1 MSSSMVGI
9 LSEENLPEWDLGSL
23 YASLNDPKIQIDTE
37 TCQKKTK
44 SFVNAYQGLFVTSSW
59 KGEQLLSAI
68 QDYELIQETLGR
80 LISFAGLSYYKN
92 LTDPEIGQF
101 YQKIQEEI
109 TLLSGELVFFTLE
122 INQIDDLTL
131 EKAFSQTDGLRRY
144 QPWLEKVR
152 LFRPHQLTG
161 DLEKLFLE
169 KSLTSSQAW
178 RRLYDE
184 TLAGM
189 TFAIDGADLSLTQ
202 VTDLTSHPEPQ
213 KRQEASVALS
223 KGLNK
228 QLSFFTFVTN
238 TLAKDKEIEDTWRH
252 YAGPTH
258 ERHLIND
265 IEPKVVEALVHAVKS
280 QYGRLSHRYYALK
293 AKLLK
298 LDHLEYWDRNAPLSQ
313 ESEQGISW
321 LQARDIV
328 LKAYEQFS
336 PSMAQIGRQFFDK
349 NWIDA
354 AVKQG
359 KTSGAFSH
367 STVPSANP
375 YILLSYQGKT
385 RDVMTLAH
393 ELGHGIHQVLA
404 GKQGT
409 LLSDTPLTLAETAS
423 VFGEMLVFKSML
435 KNQTDPVKKRQL
447 VAGKIDDMMNTV
459 VRQIAFYDFEQQV
472 HIHRRSKE
480 LSADDI
486 SNLWLET
493 QRQALGPAVH
503 MDDTSRPYWAYVSHF
518 IHSPFYVY
526 AYAFGDCLVNSLY
539 AVYQNQSENQPG
551 QFVDKYIDLLSA
563 GGTKKYADLLQPFG
577 LKADDPEFWNQGLG
591 MIADFINQ
599 LELLVD

>member
-1 MSSSMVGI
+1 MSDSVVGL

-23 YASLNDPKIQIDTE
+23 YTSLKDPKIQIDSE
-37 TCQKKTK
+37 ACRQKTK
-44 SFVNAYQGLFVTSSW
+44 KFVETYKGLFTNPDW
-59 KGEQLLSAI
+59 QGNQLLLAI
-68 QDYELIQETLGR
+68 QDFESIQETFGR
-80 LISFAGLSYYKN
+80 LISFSGLLYYKN
-92 LTDPEIGQF
+92 LTDLEIGQF

-122 INQIDDLTL
+122 LNQIDDHILGQ
-131 EKAFSQTDGLRRY
+131 AFKQTDGLQRY

-152 LFRPHQLTG
+152 LFRPHQLNG

-169 KSLTSSQAW
+169 KSLTSHQAW
-178 RRLYDE
+178 KRLYDE
-184 TLAGM
+184 TLVSIK
-189 TFAIDGADLSLTQ
+189 FIVDGVDLNLPQ
-202 VTDLTSHPEPQ
+202 VTDLTSHPNPQ
-213 KRQEASVALS
+213 KRQQAALALS
-223 KGLNK
+223 KGLGQ
-228 QLSFFTFVTN
+228 QLPLFTFITN
-238 TLAKDKEIEDTWRH
+238 TLAKDKEIEDHWRR
-252 YAGPTH
+252 YTNPTH
-258 ERHLIND
+258 ERHLINH
-265 IEPKVVEALVHAVKS
+265 IEPEVVETLVKTVKS

-293 AKLLK
+293 AKLLN

-313 ESEQGISW
+313 DPEDTISW

-349 NWIDA
+349 NWIDVP
-354 AVKQG
+354 VKQG

-367 STVPSANP
+367 STIPSANP
-375 YILLSYQGKT
+375 YILLNYQGKT

-404 GKQGT
+404 AQQGV

-423 VFGEMLVFKSML
+423 VFGEMLTFQSML
-435 KNQTDPVKKRQL
+435 RSQPDPIKQRQL
-447 VAGKIDDMMNTV
+447 LAGKIDDMLNTV
-459 VRQIAFYDFEQQV
+459 IRQIAFYDFEQQV
-472 HIHRRSKE
+472 HTARRSKE

-486 SNLWLET
+486 GDIWLET
-493 QRQALGPAVH
+493 QRQALGPTV
-503 MDDTSRPYWAYVSHF
+503 TITETIRPYWSYVSHF

-539 AVYQNQSENQPG
+539 SVYQSQPEG
-551 QFVDKYIDLLSA
+551 FADKYMMLLSA
-563 GGTKKYADLLQPFG
+563 GGTKKYAELLQPFG
-577 LKADDPEFWNQGLG
+577 LKANDPDFWNQGLA